1 MHALEIL
8 CSGLHGVAAILL
20 GNVKSELAAIL
31 VTVWARAA
39 QGSVQGGSPRA
50 VLLTGRP
57 GGRLW
62 GPLACIDTQR
72 LLVEVRP
79 QGQAPPSVPVHHL
92 EFSLCQLFLDVALW
106 TSNRGYILRCP
117 PDILKSLDPHAG
129 SCGKSGDGFL
139 IPCHCPCFGLSGK
152 TYIAPITSHPW
163 PRAWNETGALGH
175 PRPYTPPPVFLT

>member
-8 CSGLHGVAAILL
+8 CSGLHRVAAILL

-62 GPLACIDTQR
+62 GLHRHTA
-72 LLVEVRP
+72 
-79 QGQAPPSVPVHHL
+79 A
-92 EFSLCQLFLDVALW
+92 
-106 TSNRGYILRCP
+106 
-117 PDILKSLDPHAG
+117 
-129 SCGKSGDGFL
+129 
-139 IPCHCPCFGLSGK
+139 LSGS
-152 TYIAPITSHPW
+152 ASPGP
-163 PRAWNETGALGH
+163 G
-175 PRPYTPPPVFLT
+175 TPLSSGSSSGIFPLPTIFGCCPLDQ